1 MQNLHLADNSNLDK
15 EDKFAKVRP
24 LIDELN
30 EQCFAN
36 SLPEQS
42 VSIDESMV
50 PYLRRH
56 GCKQYMRNKVIV
68 ARNGGGQFSVFVW
81 IYQ

>member
-24 LIDELN
+24 LIN

-36 SLPEQS
+36 YLPEQS
-42 VSIDESMV
+42 VTIDESMV

-56 GCKQYMRNKVIV
+56 GCKQYMRNKPVKFDYNQI
-68 ARNGGGQFSVFVW
+68 W
-81 IYQ
+81 